1 MSTDLPPELEPDALA
16 AVRDARRI
24 VEPPSDVRARMRA
37 RLLANLPP
45 RPDGDGGDDGG
56 GSPGEPPPQAPSSA
70 MPKVPLWTV
79 AAALA
84 VGLSGGLLYP
94 RAPEVRVVTVVA
106 QPSAITPVASIP
118 PAAAPSSTLPSIALR
133 DLPSAVPSVAPPA
146 GSYASPG
153 AALEAERA
161 MLDVA
166 RTALGRGDGAHA
178 LTACDDHARRFP
190 RGVLAE
196 EREAIAVQALL
207 LAHRSDDAQ
216 ARAERFQKSYPRSIF
231 LPAVLAAVGID
242 QP

>member
-24 VEPPSDVRARMRA
+24 VEPPSDVRARMRS
-37 RLLANLPP
+37 RLLASLPP
-45 RPDGDGGDDGG
+45 RPDGGGGDDGG
-56 GSPGEPPPQAPSSA
+56 GSPGERAPAAPPSP

-106 QPSAITPVASIP
+106 QPSAIASIAAP
-118 PAAAPSSTLPSIALR
+118 ITPSAAPSSTLPSIALS
-133 DLPSAVPSVAPPA
+133 DLPTAAPSTAPPA
-146 GSYASPG
+146 GSYANPG

-166 RTALGRGDGAHA
+166 RTALGRGDGVHA
-178 LTACDDHARRFP
+178 LGACDDHARKFP
-190 RGVLAE
+190 RGVLGE

-207 LAHRSDDAQ
+207 LAHRSDEAQ
-216 ARAERFQKSYPRSIF
+216 ARAERFRKSYPRSIF

-242 QP
+242 Q

>member
-1 MSTDLPPELEPDALA
+1 MSTDLPPELEPDVLD

-24 VEPPSDVRARMRA
+24 LEPPADVRARMRS
-37 RLLANLPP
+37 RLLASLPP

-56 GSPGEPPPQAPSSA
+56 TPGEKPPATPPSP

-106 QPSAITPVASIP
+106 QPSAVAVVASTAMP
-118 PAAAPSSTLPSIALR
+118 AAPSSTLPSIAPS
-133 DLPSAVPSVAPPA
+133 DLPSAAPAVAAPS
-146 GSYASPG
+146 ASFATPG

-166 RTALGRGDGAHA
+166 RTALGRGDGPHA
-178 LTACDDHARRFP
+178 LGACDDHGRKFP

-207 LAHRSDDAQ
+207 LAQRTDDAR
-216 ARAERFQKSYPRSIF
+216 ARAERFRKSYPRSIF
-231 LPAVLAAVGID
+231 LPAVLAAVGLE
-242 QP
+242 Q

>member
-1 MSTDLPPELEPDALA
+1 MSTDLPPELEPDVLD

-24 VEPPSDVRARMRA
+24 LEPPTDVRARMRS
-37 RLLANLPP
+37 RLLASLPP

-56 GSPGEPPPQAPSSA
+56 TPGEKPPAAPPSP

-106 QPSAITPVASIP
+106 QPSAPMAVASTVP
-118 PAAAPSSTLPSIALR
+118 AAPSSTLPSIALS
-133 DLPSAVPSVAPPA
+133 DLPSAAPAVAAPS
-146 GSYASPG
+146 ASFATPG

-166 RTALGRGDGAHA
+166 RTALGRGDGPHA
-178 LTACDDHARRFP
+178 LGACDDHARKFP

-207 LAHRSDDAQ
+207 LAQRSDDAR

-231 LPAVLAAVGID
+231 LPAVLAAVGFE
-242 QP
+242 Q

>member
-1 MSTDLPPELEPDALA
+1 MSTDLPPELEPDVLD

-24 VEPPSDVRARMRA
+24 LEPPTDVRARMRS
-37 RLLANLPP
+37 RLLASLPP

-56 GSPGEPPPQAPSSA
+56 TPGEKPPATPPSP

-106 QPSAITPVASIP
+106 QPSAPMAVASVVP
-118 PAAAPSSTLPSIALR
+118 AAPSSTLPSIALS
-133 DLPSAVPSVAPPA
+133 DLPSAAPAVAAPS
-146 GSYASPG
+146 ASFATSG

-166 RTALGRGDGAHA
+166 RTALGRGDGPNA
-178 LTACDDHARRFP
+178 LGACDDHARKFP

-207 LAHRSDDAQ
+207 LAQRSDDAR
-216 ARAERFQKSYPRSIF
+216 ARAERFRKSYPRSIF
-231 LPAVLAAVGID
+231 LPAVLAAVGLE
-242 QP
+242 Q